1 MNCTLSDELDVISHE
16 DDRNTP
22 PKIPPPPTPVF
33 YKNSRPPDPLSFVE
47 HIYEDIDRIHDP
59 AYCYAWTV
67 SPITLLKSK
76 IDVCLGL
83 DISSL
88 SNFSGR
94 YQKVDQDVNRQ
105 KDHRVR
111 FQHSS
116 SDRSFK
122 SQLKRECLSLDD
134 ASIFGINDPLF
145 VESCSN
151 SAITGIY

>member
-1 MNCTLSDELDVISHE
+1 MNYTLSDELDVISHK
-16 DDRNTP
+16 DDRNMP

-33 YKNSRPPDPLSFVE
+33 YNNSCSPDPLSEVE

-59 AYCYAWTV
+59 AYSYAWTV

-83 DISSL
+83 DISSY

-94 YQKVDQDVNRQ
+94 SEKLDQDVNQR
-105 KDHRVR
+105 KGHRVR
-111 FQHSS
+111 FQRSS
-116 SDRSFK
+116 PDRSLK

-134 ASIFGINDPLF
+134 ISIFGMNDPIC
-145 VESCSN
+145 VDSCSN
-151 SAITGIY
+151 SATTGFY

>member
-1 MNCTLSDELDVISHE
+1 MNCTLSDELDVISHK

-22 PKIPPPPTPVF
+22 PKIPSPPTPVF
-33 YKNSRPPDPLSFVE
+33 YKNSRPPDPISEVE
-47 HIYEDIDRIHDP
+47 HIYEDVDRICSP
-59 AYCYAWTV
+59 AYSYAWSV
-67 SPITLLKSK
+67 SPTTLLKLK

-105 KDHRVR
+105 KDHQVR

-116 SDRSFK
+116 SDRSCK

-134 ASIFGINDPLF
+134 ISIFGINDPLF

-151 SAITGIY
+151 SASTGIY